1 MFEFINYILE
11 YCGNNL
17 NSNTINLFE
26 NSYSSKKYT
35 NISKHNNNNNEYNY
49 DTKQYK
55 YDKKYLEITEKIA
68 ELSYAERKKVGSIIV
83 KNSVIISDGFNGTP
97 KGFENDCEDNLGD
110 TKWYT
115 LHSEANAITKLVRTG
130 GVSAEGS
137 TLYITL
143 SPCKECAKLILQSG
157 ISRVIYKEEYRD
169 KVGINFLKSAGI
181 EICQFTEENN

>member
-1 MFEFINYILE
+1 MFEFINYIFE

-17 NSNTINLFE
+17 NSNTINLFG
-26 NSYSSKKYT
+26 NSNSSRKYT
-35 NISKHNNNNNEYNY
+35 NLSNNYDYKKYNY
-49 DTKQYK
+49 DYKKYK

-83 KNSVIISDGFNGTP
+83 KNSVIIADGFNGTP
-97 KGFENDCEDNLGD
+97 KGFENNCENELGD

-181 EICQFTEENN
+181 EICQFIDEEYQ